1 MSDAETAYKAAE
13 AEIERVRTN
22 GRNLLSLSG
31 EDYKALNGL
40 PDSITQLTTLTELHL
55 NKNQVIDLTPIA
67 QLTALTAL
75 YISDTLVSDLTPIAK
90 LTALTHLD
98 LNNTQVSDLT
108 PIAKLTA
115 LTYLDLT
122 NTPVSDLTPIA
133 KLTTMKTLFFIS
145 TQVSDLTPIAKLTT
159 LKTLYL
165 HNTPVIDL
173 TPIAKLTALTALGL
187 NNTWVSDL
195 RPLTAL
201 RKLAEDPQFQ
211 GLEFNGT
218 TATNFDLSFAEIAEI
233 KDAKNRA
240 AELFAYLEDWEPP
253 VVFDENG
260 PTPSPLLDVKTTDEK
275 LEIADSHPSEA
286 ERDDQLKQVLHT
298 RLKARNTDLERL
310 AGNRFFVL
318 CAKARSLTTRLD
330 GNFDDLDMLNIH
342 LDVEELT
349 RLNDRGSER
358 DGDEPFPQEV
368 ADALADVVSIGP
380 GLTLD
385 NKAVELLEDRKLR
398 FAANTPTADQQAAH
412 DGLSAAVAQ
421 DDAAMGDRLRALETQ
436 VLEREDDSAGAAI
449 QDAAHRN
456 ILIKVARLALA
467 GVKLVAV
474 GVAVTIVSPP
484 VTVFLTANWPVI
496 AEVAALYGTSF
507 QTWFLSAMSGL
518 TEFAGLA
525 ANISPRAMELPVK
538 PEEDEV

>member
-1 MSDAETAYKAAE
+1 MNMSDAETAYKAAE

-55 NKNQVIDLTPIA
+55 NTNQVIDLTPIA

-90 LTALTHLD
+90 LTTLT
-98 LNNTQVSDLT
+98 
-108 PIAKLTA
+108 
-115 LTYLDLT
+115 
-122 NTPVSDLTPIA
+122 
-133 KLTTMKTLFFIS
+133 
-145 TQVSDLTPIAKLTT
+145 
-159 LKTLYL
+159 TLYL

-173 TPIAKLTALTALGL
+173 TPIAQLTALTALGL

-218 TATNFDLSFAEIAEI
+218 TATNFDLSFAEIAKI

-260 PTPSPLLDVKTTDEK
+260 PTPSPLLDVKITDEK

-298 RLKARNTDLERL
+298 RLKARNTELERL
-310 AGNRFFVL
+310 AGNQFFLL
-318 CAKARSLTTRLD
+318 CAKARSLTSRL
-330 GNFDDLDMLNIH
+330 GVNFDDLDMLNIH

-349 RLNDRGSER
+349 RLKDRGTER
-358 DGDEPFPQEV
+358 DGDESFPQEV

-380 GLTLD
+380 GLTL
-385 NKAVELLEDRKLR
+385 NNEAVELLEDRKRR
-398 FAANTPTADQQAAH
+398 FFTNPLTADQQAAH
-412 DGLSAAVAQ
+412 DDFSTAVAQ
-421 DDAAMGDRLRALETQ
+421 DADAIGDRLRALETQ
-436 VLEREDDSAGAAI
+436 ILEREDDPAGAAI
-449 QDAAHRN
+449 QDAAHHN
-456 ILIKVARLALA
+456 FLIKVAQITLD
-467 GVKLVAV
+467 GVLLVAT
-474 GVAVTIVSPP
+474 GVTVEIVSPP
-484 VTVFLTANWPVI
+484 IAAFLMAKWPVI
-496 AEVAALYGTSF
+496 VEVAALYGPSF

-525 ANISPRAMELPVK
+525 ANIQPHGIERLVK